1 MVESLN
7 SPSSKG
13 PALPE
18 SASPE
23 RQPEKVATVAQPSRW
38 ARLRASVSDGV
49 ALLAASLVG
58 SALWGLADGALALS
72 RNAWLGVG
80 SSVRLLLQLV
90 ALYLPLALVFALGA
104 TVLAAW
110 IRRVPAWHAVARS
123 LRHPSR
129 AWLPNRKAVALAFAH
144 LVSLGGI
151 AGLTRALFLDFHVRF
166 QRADL
171 AALLLAAV
179 VLGAILLRPGL
190 VELLRRVIEIVIPA
204 RSWAALPAFWMGLL
218 LAAFAALA
226 YLLRDSSLWLVYRPT
241 DVAWAPLGL
250 VLFAFS
256 AVLLLPR
263 LRPAV
268 VAVIFTLSLLAFGV
282 CGATYGEPQSVRAAV
297 QSSSVLGARLVSFY
311 VRFADRDGDRH
322 AWAFGG
328 DDCDDT
334 RSDVHPGAADIA
346 GDGIDAD
353 CFAGDGAPDVAPR
366 GDGAFVSVPRR
377 YNVLLVTIDTLHR
390 GHLGVNGYARPTSPH
405 IDAFART
412 AVQFEQVVPQSSRSV
427 LSIPA
432 MLSGLYA
439 SEIARGDQSFWP
451 EILPENELFAEA
463 VSRAGYRTEAYI
475 GTNYFTRLRG
485 FYQGFATVRESDRL
499 RSPRAEPIDQTVEA
513 LTRLQATATPGTG
526 SWLLWTHL
534 MNVHEPY
541 LDDGTASRFESDV
554 VSHYDTE
561 IALADVEFGRLM
573 DALDASGMRD
583 DTVVILAS
591 DHGEAF
597 GDHNG
602 IFFHASSLYEDQ
614 LASMLFV
621 RVPGR
626 GEGGARI
633 SSPVALL
640 DVAATILNVT
650 GAHAAHPFSSRSLLG
665 CLEGCDTTRPIFSEL
680 IPDGPFPTNARKVR
694 RGTESVIWDVRSG
707 TYEGFELTRDPHEAE
722 NLFRDAGDA
731 PSSLGE
737 LRDLLRT
744 WVAHSTRDEN
754 RGGDAYAAQFRV
766 QAPSPSAHHVGL
778 RYPDRLEIVACETPT
793 SPLHEGDTIRI
804 ACYLQS
810 LGQMRDD
817 LKIVVW
823 FSGPTDPPTDF
834 HGIHVPLNGRYHTDQ
849 WRPDELLRDVTSV
862 VVPRG
867 ITPGSTWE
875 IHIAVD
881 TMDGTRQW
889 GELDGS
895 PALSTQIGVLSIA
908 P

>member
-1 MVESLN
+1 
-7 SPSSKG
+7 
-13 PALPE
+13 
-18 SASPE
+18 
-23 RQPEKVATVAQPSRW
+23 
-38 ARLRASVSDGV
+38 
-49 ALLAASLVG
+49 LLATSLVG
-58 SALWGLADGALALS
+58 AALWGFFDGVLALS
-72 RNAWLGVG
+72 RNTWLGVF
-80 SSVRLLLQLV
+80 SSTQLLFQLAV
-90 ALYLPLALVFALGA
+90 LYLPLAFVFACAA
-104 TVLAAW
+104 TLLAAW
-110 IRRVPAWHAVARS
+110 VRRVPTWNALARAARYPARAWMPNRRAVAESFAQLAS
-123 LRHPSR
+123 L
-129 AWLPNRKAVALAFAH
+129 V
-144 LVSLGGI
+144 GI
-151 AGLTRALFLDFHVRF
+151 ALLTRALFLDFHVRF

-171 AALLLAAV
+171 AALLLALI
-179 VLGAILLRPGL
+179 VLGAMLVRPGIVALLRGL
-190 VELLRRVIEIVIPA
+190 LEPLIPA
-204 RSWAALPAFWMGLL
+204 RSWFALPGFWLILIACGI
-218 LAAFAALA
+218 AAAA
-226 YLLRDSSLWLVYRPT
+226 YILRDSPLWLVYRPT

-250 VLFAFS
+250 VLFAFT

-263 LRPAV
+263 LSTRAAGVILAVSV
-268 VAVIFTLSLLAFGV
+268 VAFGM
-282 CGATYGEPQSVRAAV
+282 CAATYGEPQTVRAAV
-297 QSSSVLGARLVSFY
+297 QSSSVLGARLVAFY

-322 AWAFGG
+322 ASAFGG

-334 RSDVHPGAADIA
+334 RSDVHPGASDVA
-346 GDGIDAD
+346 GDGVDAD

-366 GDGAFVSVPRR
+366 GDGAFVPLTRR

-390 GHLGVNGYARPTSPH
+390 GHLGVNGYERPTSPQ

-412 AVQFEQVVPQSSRSV
+412 AVQFEHVVPQSSRSV

-451 EILPENELFAEA
+451 AILPENELFAEA
-463 VSRAGYRTEAYI
+463 VARAGYRTEAYV
-475 GTNYFTRLRG
+475 GTNYFTRLQG
-485 FYQGFATVRESDRL
+485 FYQGFAAVQESDRL
-499 RSPRAEPIDQTVEA
+499 RSPRAEPIDQAVEA

-541 LDDGTASRFESDV
+541 LDDGTASRFGSDV
-554 VSHYDTE
+554 ISHYDTE
-561 IALADVEFGRLM
+561 IALADMEFGRLM
-573 DALDASGMRD
+573 AALDASGMRD

-621 RVPGR
+621 RVPGH
-626 GEGGARI
+626 GQPGSRI

-650 GAHAAHPFSSRSLLG
+650 GAHAAQPLSSRSLLG
-665 CLEGCDTTRPIFSEL
+665 CLEGCDTTRPIFAEL
-680 IPDGPFPTNARKVR
+680 IPDGPFPNNARKVR
-694 RGTESVIWDVRSG
+694 RGDQSVIWDVRSG
-707 TYEGFELTRDPHEAE
+707 TYEGFDLSTDPHEAE
-722 NLFRDAGDA
+722 NLFRDASDPA
-731 PSSLGE
+731 SLTE
-737 LRDLLRT
+737 LRDVLRA
-744 WVAHSTRDEN
+744 WVAHSSRDEN
-754 RGGDAYAAQFRV
+754 RGDDAYAEQFRV
-766 QAPSPSAHHVGL
+766 QTASPSARHVGL

-793 SPLHEGDTIRI
+793 ASLHEGETIRI
-804 ACYLQS
+804 VCFLQS
-810 LGQMRDD
+810 LAQMRDD

-849 WRPDELLRDVTSV
+849 WRPGELLRDVTSV

-867 ITPGSTWE
+867 ITPGSTWQ

-889 GELDGS
+889 GELDGT
-895 PALSTQIGVLSIA
+895 PTLSTQIGVLSIA

>member
-1 MVESLN
+1 MSPLPVREAAGNAKEHLRRSRWESLLGLTGR
-7 SPSSKG
+7 S
-13 PALPE
+13 L
-18 SASPE
+18 
-23 RQPEKVATVAQPSRW
+23 
-38 ARLRASVSDGV
+38 
-49 ALLAASLVG
+49 ALLATSLVA
-58 SALWGLADGALALS
+58 SALWGALDGMLALS

-80 SSVRLLLQLV
+80 PSTRLVFQLA
-90 ALYLPLALVFALGA
+90 ALYLPLGVVF
-104 TVLAAW
+104 TLAATFVGAV
-110 IRRVPAWHAVARS
+110 IMRVPVWNAAARA
-123 LRHPSR
+123 LRTPAR
-129 AWLPNRKAVALAFAH
+129 AWMPQPKAVAAAVAQV
-144 LVSLGGI
+144 VSFGGI
-151 AGLTRALFLDFHVRF
+151 AVLTRVLFLDFHVRF
-166 QRADL
+166 QRSDL

-179 VLGAILLRPGL
+179 VLGAMLVRPGV
-190 VELLRRVIEIVIPA
+190 VELLQRLIGWLIPP
-204 RSWAALPAFWMGLL
+204 RSWLALPAFW
-218 LAAFAALA
+218 FAVLALA
-226 YLLRDSSLWLVYRPT
+226 VAATVHALRDSPLWLVYRPT
-241 DVAWAPLGL
+241 DVAWFPLGL
-250 VLFAFS
+250 ALFALS
-256 AVLLLPR
+256 AVLLLRHLSPR
-263 LRPAV
+263 LAGSIV
-268 VAVIFTLSLLAFGV
+268 GASLLAFVV
-282 CGATYGEPQSVRAAV
+282 CGASYGEPHTVRAAV
-297 QSSSVLGARLVSFY
+297 QSSSVLGARLVAFY

-334 RSDVHPGAADIA
+334 RSDVHPGASDVA

-353 CFAGDGAPDVAPR
+353 CFAGDGAPDVAPQ
-366 GDGAFVSVPRR
+366 GDGALVPLSRR

-412 AVQFEQVVPQSSRSV
+412 AVQFEHVVPQSSRSV

-432 MLSGLYA
+432 MLAGLYP

-451 EILPENELFAEA
+451 EILSENELFAEA
-463 VSRAGYRTEAYI
+463 VTRAGYRTEAYI
-475 GTNYFTRLRG
+475 GTNYFTRLQG

-499 RSPRAEPIDQTVEA
+499 RSPRAEPVDQTIEA
-513 LTRLQATATPGTG
+513 LTRFQATSTPGTG

-541 LDDGTASRFESDV
+541 LDDGTPSRFGSDV
-554 VSHYDTE
+554 VSRYDTE
-561 IALADVEFGRLM
+561 IALADLEFGRLM
-573 DALDASGMRD
+573 DALEASGMRD

-621 RVPGR
+621 RIPGR
-626 GEGGARI
+626 QEARI
-633 SSPVALL
+633 ADPVGLL

-650 GAHAAHPFSSRSLLG
+650 GAHPAHPFSSRSLLG
-665 CLEGCDTTRPIFSEL
+665 CLEGCDATRLIFSEL

-694 RGTESVIWDVRSG
+694 RGHESVIWDVRSG
-707 TYEGFELTRDPHEAE
+707 TYEGFDLAADPHEAQ
-722 NLFRDAGDA
+722 NLFRDLNDPA
-731 PSSLGE
+731 SLTQ
-737 LRDLLRT
+737 LRDVLRA

-754 RGGDAYAAQFRV
+754 RGDDAYAAQFRV
-766 QAPSPSAHHVGL
+766 RAPSTAAQRVGL
-778 RYPDRLEIVACETPT
+778 RYADRLEIVACETPT
-793 SPLHEGDTIRI
+793 APLHEGDTVRVV
-804 ACYLQS
+804 CYLEA
-810 LGQMRDD
+810 LAQMRDD

-823 FSGPTDPPTDF
+823 FSGPTDPPSDF

-849 WRPDELLRDVTSV
+849 WRPGELLRDVTSV

-867 ITPGSTWE
+867 IAPGSRWE

-889 GELDGS
+889 GELNGA
-895 PALSTQIGVLSIA
+895 PTLSTQIGVLSIA